1 MTNTTTPQALGERI
15 ERLVQD
21 YISETRV
28 AAQAAMN
35 RAFATSAGKKA
46 KKQGQQAKRR
56 TCSISRRPSAELI
69 AIGERLYAAMCD
81 APGESMTVLAPAV
94 GCSAR
99 ELHRP
104 MSLLKQAGRVR
115 SVGNRQ
121 GTRYYPMVGG
131 GKSSA

>member
-1 MTNTTTPQALGERI
+1 MANTTTPQALGERI

-21 YISETRV
+21 YISETRI
-28 AAQAAMN
+28 AAQAAMD
-35 RAFATSAGKKA
+35 RAFATSAGERA
-46 KKQGQQAKRR
+46 KKQDRQAKRR
-56 TCSISRRPSAELI
+56 MSSRRPSAELV
-69 AIGERLYAAMCD
+69 AIGERLYAAMCNT
-81 APGESMTVLAPAV
+81 PGETMTVLAPAV

-121 GTRYYPMVGG
+121 GTRYYPMLGG
-131 GKSSA
+131 GRSSS

>member
-1 MTNTTTPQALGERI
+1 MANTTTSQALGERI

-21 YISETRV
+21 YISETRI
-28 AAQAAMN
+28 AAQAAMD
-35 RAFATSAGKKA
+35 RAFATSAGERA
-46 KKQGQQAKRR
+46 KKQDRQAKRR
-56 TCSISRRPSAELI
+56 MSSRRPSAELV
-69 AIGERLYAAMCD
+69 AIGERLYAAMCNT
-81 APGESMTVLAPAV
+81 PGETMTVLAPAV

-121 GTRYYPMVGG
+121 GTRYYPMLGG
-131 GKSSA
+131 GRSSS

>member
-21 YISETRV
+21 YISETRI
-28 AAQAAMN
+28 AAQAAMD
-35 RAFATSAGKKA
+35 RAFATSAGERA
-46 KKQGQQAKRR
+46 KKQDRQAKRR
-56 TCSISRRPSAELI
+56 MSSRRPSAELI
-69 AIGERLYAAMCD
+69 AIGERLYAAMSNT
-81 APGESMTVLAPAV
+81 PGETMTVLAPAV

-121 GTRYYPMVGG
+121 GTRYYPMLDGG
-131 GKSSA
+131 RSSS